1 MATNID
7 IVVTDLTG
15 YNFIVKLNWD
25 LACIKQSIS
34 THYEIKLFNE
44 YLNINN
50 ISKNEYYK
58 NTNHTYKWHKSDLYA
73 SIDNYYF
80 ENIELIYNDKILEQY
95 HVECDLFTLEMIEEN
110 NNMSF
115 VIVKKE
121 PINYDDD
128 TD

>member
-7 IVVTDLTG
+7 IVVTGLTG

-25 LACIKQSIS
+25 LACIQQSIS
-34 THYEIKLFNE
+34 THYEMKLFNE

-58 NTNHTYKWHKSDLYA
+58 NTNHAYKWRKSDLYA

-95 HVECDLFTLEMIEEN
+95 HVECDLFTEEMIKEN
-110 NNMSF
+110 NNMSLL
-115 VIVKKE
+115 
-121 PINYDDD
+121 
-128 TD
+128 